1 MAQHLARRLGGTM
14 LTLLVVSAITF
25 VALMATP
32 GDAASAMIGDS
43 ASAEQ
48 LQLLR
53 AQMGLDRPLPVRYGA
68 FLANLVLRGDLGHST
83 LSNRPVIELLEERL
97 PYTGAL
103 ALAAMGLA
111 ALVGAL
117 LGTAAAIKTGTL
129 MDTVLM
135 GGAALGLAV
144 PTFWSALLLMMV
156 FSLRLRWLPVV
167 GAENWQYIILPA
179 VTLALPTAAVVARMV
194 RASLLDVFGADYV
207 RTAYA
212 KGLAPRRVLVHHIL
226 RNSVIPVITVLGLH
240 LGHLLGGAFIVES
253 IFGWPGLGRLTVQA
267 IFDRDYPVVMGAT
280 LTVAIIYLLINFL
293 IDLAHGWLDPQVA
306 HEAI

>member
-1 MAQHLARRLGGTM
+1 MARHLARRLGGTM

-43 ASAEQ
+43 ASASQ
-48 LQLLR
+48 LQALR
-53 AQMGLDRPLPVRYGA
+53 AQMGLDQPLPVRYGA
-68 FLANLVLRGDLGHST
+68 FLTNLILRGDLGRST
-83 LSNRPVIELLEERL
+83 MSNRPVIELLMERL

-103 ALAAMGLA
+103 ALTAIGLA
-111 ALVGAL
+111 AMVGAL

-129 MDTVLM
+129 MDTALM

-144 PTFWSALLLMMV
+144 PTFWSALLLMML

-167 GAENWQYIILPA
+167 GAENWQYMILPA

-212 KGLAPRRVLVHHIL
+212 KGLAPTRVLVHHIV
-226 RNSVIPVITVLGLH
+226 RNSLIPVVTVLGLH

-280 LTVAIIYLLINFL
+280 LTVAVMYLLINFL

>member
-1 MAQHLARRLGGTM
+1 MV
-14 LTLLVVSAITF
+14 TLLVVSAITF

-43 ASAEQ
+43 ASASQ
-48 LQLLR
+48 LQALR
-53 AQMGLDRPLPVRYGA
+53 AQMGLDQPLPVRYGA
-68 FLANLVLRGDLGHST
+68 FLTNLILRGDLGRST
-83 LSNRPVIELLEERL
+83 MSNRPVIELLMERL

-103 ALAAMGLA
+103 ALTAIGLA
-111 ALVGAL
+111 AMVGAL

-129 MDTVLM
+129 MDTALM

-144 PTFWSALLLMMV
+144 PTFWSALLLMML

-167 GAENWQYIILPA
+167 GAENWQYMILPA

-212 KGLAPRRVLVHHIL
+212 KGLAPTRVLVHHIV
-226 RNSVIPVITVLGLH
+226 RNSLIPVVTVLGLH

-280 LTVAIIYLLINFL
+280 LTVAVMYLLINFL